1 MMANTNELP
10 ISESEREATRSL
22 LEEISNF
29 MGESVQFADEW
40 TGPKVRAHLS
50 NVHCSLSFTSAG
62 DPDTRHNLKCRLIG
76 NGIGYGMVV
85 SDFQNREP
93 ISFSLRQRVLRVL
106 DQYKLGDLRHEFLC
120 TVPEDASP
128 TSVEMAVAELKCSV
142 RRSDLDHEAD
152 IIEGLNRCIA

>member
-10 ISESEREATRSL
+10 ISESEREATQSL

-29 MGESVQFADEW
+29 MGESLQFTDEW

-62 DPDTRHNLKCRLIG
+62 DTDTRHNLKCRLIA
-76 NGIGYGMVV
+76 NGINYGMTTT
-85 SDFQNREP
+85 DFQHREP
-93 ISFSLRQRVLRVL
+93 ISLSVRQRVLQEL
-106 DQYKLGDLRHEFLC
+106 DRHKLKDLRNEFLC